1 MKEESPVKQPIT
13 RLAASVLL
21 AAALCVSP
29 LATPALAAE
38 VAPTPTA
45 AATASS
51 EPEPTQAPVIVAQ
64 PRTSDTT
71 TGEEPNYDNPNPP
84 TATPTAAPTEA
95 PLPSEEPAPEATPEP
110 TPYSGQGVYVT
121 AATVTDTAG
130 GEIPEV
136 KWNDRVNVVLK
147 VIDHSSAQFD
157 IDPSQ
162 ISARVNSSIFT
173 FTGNA
178 EIGQLT
184 EAEDSYG
191 PYYSYTLLFRDVIYN
206 GGGNTF
212 PVNLS
217 YLDSTLPMQQ
227 FSVTIG
233 QCVDKDPNDPT
244 KARAPS
250 IIVRQASYGTETITA
265 GSNFTL
271 SLQLYATNGTEGVSD
286 VVASLNLP
294 EGVSTTGGTL
304 STYVGSMEPRATR
317 DVTFEMQSTAG
328 FTAGVANITVNI
340 VGAGATSGSAV
351 NGSTVISVPISQP
364 DRFELGQLQ
373 LNDSIYLGDTQT
385 VTLNFVNKGRDVVS
399 NIEASI
405 SGENLGAELT
415 QQYIGNLNAG
425 SENSVD
431 FDLVPSATGPVS
443 GTITLNYEA
452 QDGTLKSV
460 SKDFSFNVME
470 MPAID
475 DTMMTDPGMMEPTQP
490 GFPVWGIV
498 LIVVAVIVA
507 VVVVVLVIRRK
518 RKKAAALASLEEE
531 DEDL

>member
-1 MKEESPVKQPIT
+1 MKHHVS
-13 RLAASVLL
+13 RLAALLL
-21 AAALCVSP
+21 AATLCVGP
-29 LATPALAAE
+29 FAAPARAADATPTP
-38 VAPTPTA
+38 VPTA
-45 AATASS
+45 AAEPAA
-51 EPEPTQAPVIVAQ
+51 EPEPTQAPVVYAQ
-64 PRTSDTT
+64 PRTASVE
-71 TGEEPNYDNPNPP
+71 GEPEYTDPNPP
-84 TATPTAAPTEA
+84 SSAPTAAPTEA
-95 PLPSEEPAPEATPEP
+95 PQPSEAPLPTAEPTPEP

-136 KWNDRVNVVLK
+136 AWGDRVNVVLK

-157 IDPSQ
+157 IDASQ
-162 ISARVNSSIFT
+162 ISARVNSSVFT

-178 EIGQLT
+178 EIGQLV
-184 EAEDSYG
+184 EAEDAYG

-233 QCVDKDPNDPT
+233 QCVDEDPNDPS

-265 GSNFTL
+265 GSTFTL
-271 SLQLYATNGTEGVSD
+271 SLQLYATSGTEGVAD
-286 VVASLNLP
+286 VVASLTLP
-294 EGVSTTGGTL
+294 EGVTTTGGTL

-317 DVTFEMQSTAG
+317 DVTFEMQSSAG
-328 FTAGVANITVNI
+328 FSAGVANITVNL

-351 NGSTVISVPISQP
+351 SGSTVISVPISQP
-364 DRFELGQLQ
+364 DRFEVGQLQ

-385 VTLNFVNKGRDVVS
+385 ITLNFVNKGRDAVS

-431 FDLVPSATGPVS
+431 FDLVPSATGPMS
-443 GTITLNYEA
+443 GTITLSYEA
-452 QDGTLKSV
+452 QDGTVKTV
-460 SKDFSFNVME
+460 SKDFSFTVME
-470 MPAID
+470 MPAYD
-475 DTMMTDPGMMEPTQP
+475 DSMMMDPGMMEPAQT

-498 LIVVAVIVA
+498 LIVVAVVVA
-507 VVVVVLVIRRK
+507 VVIVVVVIRRK
-518 RKKAAALASLEEE
+518 RKKAAALASLEED